1 MKNWMWLSTKFSSD
15 KNSFAFLAWSNM
27 KLTRELEGRKRLDE
41 INFQRAGAG
50 PLVKTYKYD
59 PTKPRP
65 GKEEPLKVKKF
76 A

>member
-1 MKNWMWLSTKFSSD
+1 
-15 KNSFAFLAWSNM
+15 M

-41 INFQRAGAG
+41 INFQKAGTG

-65 GKEEPLKVKKF
+65 SRVEKKVVWICTQAIRLICMKVDREKKQIKF
-76 A
+76 

>member
-1 MKNWMWLSTKFSSD
+1 MGLFAKFSSD
-15 KNSFAFLAWSNM
+15 ENSFAFLAWSNM

-41 INFQRAGAG
+41 ISFERAGTG

-65 GKEEPLKVKKF
+65 GKEEPMKVKKF